1 MFLKRLEI
9 QGFKSFADKTII
21 KFDDHVVGIVGPN
34 GCGKSNINDAI
45 RWVLGEQSVKSLRG
59 TSMSDVIF
67 AGSAERKPVNMAQ
80 VTLVFNNLRRHLPIA
95 YDEVEITRRMY
106 RMNNENEYFINKT
119 PCRLKDITSLIM
131 DSGLGRDSLSVI
143 SQGNISS
150 FAESKPEERRAI
162 FEEAAGVAKYK
173 KRKLESISKL
183 ERTQENLIRL
193 EDIATEL
200 ELQMKPLEIASKKAL
215 VYEEKKKEL
224 EKIEISV
231 LVDEID
237 LLKEDEGKDTTVLFN
252 LEIEAGLVESQLIL
266 LEQKNNDLREELRT
280 EEQQITVYQNELVKA
295 IDESVQLEKRKV
307 ELDEKRK
314 YMLETSDAKEK
325 AITLQSMVSDA
336 FSEFENRELRLKEL
350 IRVEALLKNEYSETH
365 EKYSHLTTQV
375 SNERMRIQNISNRES
390 VLENLIQHP
399 FQSQQG
405 VKAVLDAK
413 IEGVFGSVTQ
423 LLEVR
428 PPYELA
434 IANSLGGAMYHLVC
448 EHEEAARHGISFL
461 KRNKSGRAT
470 FLPLSIIKAN
480 TVNKD
485 TLTICESIDGFL
497 GLANEFVIYKE
508 KYEPLV
514 QHLLANI
521 VIVDTLEHGNELA
534 ARIRYS
540 TKIITVEGDAINR
553 GGSMSGGFHKQNNSP
568 LTLKVELQ
576 QIKIEIEKGNQQL
589 QNIVE
594 LQSKLE
600 EKLELLRSRMHQTQL
615 DMAELTPIVQVMKA
629 KYQEHLS
636 ALEALKPYLE
646 NDQKM
651 ELANELILALN
662 DMTKRKEEL
671 QSTLKESRQI
681 RLRHADT
688 LHANQNQLALLR
700 TQEKKCNEGKH
711 QLELQMTKASA
722 KLEFFLERLAKT
734 YEMTYEFAKSIKL
747 ELNLEEARQKVS
759 NLRGEIQRLGNINL
773 DAPQQYEEVK
783 DRFEILDKN
792 IKELTFARDS
802 ILQAISEMDITME
815 KQFLDMFTK
824 INDELDDVFKA
835 LFGGGKASLKLVDP
849 SDVLNTGVDIDV
861 QPPGKAVA
869 NIRLFSGGEKALI
882 AISVLFAIL
891 RARTVPLCIFDE
903 VEAALDQANVERFA
917 KYISNFSNES
927 QFIVVTHRPGTMAQ
941 CDTLYGVTMQR
952 NGVSEIL
959 RVKLNDALSIIEE

>member
-1 MFLKRLEI
+1 MI
-9 QGFKSFADKTII
+9 Q
-21 KFDDHVVGIVGPN
+21 FDDHVVGIVGPN

-67 AGSAERKPVNMAQ
+67 AGSTERKPVNMAQ
-80 VTLVFNNLRRHLPIA
+80 VTLVFDNKLKHLPID
-95 YDEVEITRRMY
+95 YEEVEITRRMY

-119 PCRLKDITSLIM
+119 PCRLKDITNLIM
-131 DSGLGRDSLSVI
+131 DSGLGRDSLSII

-150 FAESKPEERRAI
+150 FAESKPEDRRAI

-200 ELQMKPLEIASKKAL
+200 ELQMKPLEIACKKAL
-215 VYEEKKKEL
+215 VYEEKKNEL

-231 LVDEID
+231 LVEEID
-237 LLKEDEGKDTTVLFN
+237 LLKEDEVKYNATLFN
-252 LEIEAGLVESQLIL
+252 LELEGGQVEGQLTL
-266 LEQKNNDLREELRT
+266 LEHKNEELREEIRQ
-280 EEQQITVYQNELVKA
+280 EDQHIVRDQNELVRV
-295 IDESVQLEKRKV
+295 IDESVDLEKRKV

-314 YMLETSDAKEK
+314 YMLETSDAKQK
-325 AITLQSMVSDA
+325 AITLQGMVNDA
-336 FSEFENRELRLKEL
+336 YSEYEDRDLRLQEH
-350 IRVEALLKNEYSETH
+350 IRVESLLKNEFSVLQ
-365 EKYSHLTTQV
+365 EKNTNLNAQV
-375 SNERMRIQNISNRES
+375 RNEKGKVQNLINRES

-405 VKAVLDAK
+405 VKAILEAK
-413 IEGVFGSVTQ
+413 INAIYGSVTQ

-428 PPYELA
+428 PTYELA
-434 IANSLGGAMYHLVC
+434 IANALGGAMYHLVC
-448 EHEEAARHGISFL
+448 ENEEAARKGITYL
-461 KRNKSGRAT
+461 KRNRSGRAT
-470 FLPLSIIKAN
+470 FLPLSIIKPN
-480 TVNKD
+480 IVSKD
-485 TLTICESIDGFL
+485 TLTICESVPGYL
-497 GLANEFVIYKE
+497 GLASEFVLYPE
-508 KYEPLV
+508 KYDALV

-521 VIVDTLEHGNELA
+521 LIVDTLEHGNELA

-540 TKIITVEGDAINR
+540 AKIITIEGDAINR

-568 LTLKVELQ
+568 LTLKAELQ
-576 QIKIEIEKGNQQL
+576 EIKLQITKGNEQL
-589 QNIVE
+589 QEVVDV
-594 LQSKLE
+594 QSKVE
-600 EKLELLRSRMHQTQL
+600 EKLEILRNRLHQTQL
-615 DMAELTPIVQVMKA
+615 DMAELSPIVQVKKA
-629 KYQEHLS
+629 KYQAYLS
-636 ALEALKPYLE
+636 ELEALKPYLE
-646 NDQKM
+646 DTQKM
-651 ELANELILALN
+651 ELANELVLALN
-662 DMTKRKEEL
+662 EMTKRKEEL
-671 QSTLKESRQI
+671 QSMLKEQRQV
-681 RLRHADT
+681 RARHADT
-688 LHANQNQLALLR
+688 LHNNQNLITTLR
-700 TQEKKCNEGKH
+700 KQEKACSEAKH

-722 KLEFFLERLAKT
+722 RLDFFLERLAKT
-734 YEMTYEFAKSIKL
+734 YEMTYEYAQSIKL
-747 ELNLEEARQKVS
+747 EIDLEEARQKVS
-759 NLRGEIQRLGNINL
+759 LLRGEIQRLGNINL

-783 DRFEILDKN
+783 ERFEVLDQN

-802 ILQAISEMDITME
+802 ILQAISEMDVTME
-815 KQFLDMFTK
+815 KQFLEMFNK
-824 INDELDDVFKA
+824 INNELDDVFKA

-849 SDVLNTGVDIDV
+849 NDVLQTGIDIDV

-959 RVKLNDALSIIEE
+959 RVKLNDALTIIEE